1 MFMCISVYEFGGSRI
16 EFYDEFIPCGDSGI
30 KNNLLDFYKVIWN
43 IYGSFPNSD
52 DYFYSLDELNDLDDY
67 ILIK

>member
-1 MFMCISVYEFGGSRI
+1 MFMCISVYEFGGARI
-16 EFYDEFIPCGDSGI
+16 EFYDEFIPREDSGI
-30 KNNLLDFYKVIWN
+30 KNNLCDFYKVIWN
-43 IYGSFPNSD
+43 IYGGFPNSD